1 MSLLKQPKLQ
11 TYKPFHYPWAY
22 ETFKKHEAL
31 HWLPEEVP
39 LGEDVKD
46 WNEID
51 AKQKAFLHSIFSLF
65 TQNDVQVGAG
75 YDVLLRIFKPT
86 EVQMMLRGNAA
97 RENIHI
103 DGYSLL
109 LDTLGLPDDTYSEF
123 LEIPEMRC
131 KMEYLNDC
139 KVKKFEEYLAAAREE
154 LKPYG
159 TDDEVNELMDKMYRK
174 DIAKMLAV
182 YASFTEGVS
191 LFASFIMLLNY
202 QRFNKFPGM
211 CQIVTWSIR
220 DEEMHVQGN
229 TQLFKA
235 FIRENLDIWN
245 DTTKQEIYSACREVV
260 AMEEAFIDYVFAN
273 GLTEGLTKDEMKTY
287 VHYIADRRLIELGLK
302 GNWGVKDNPL
312 PWVEEI
318 LNTPEFGN
326 FFETRVTEYSK
337 GTLTGSWDELRNS

>member
-1 MSLLKQPKLQ
+1 MNLLNAPSIQS
-11 TYKPFHYPWAY
+11 YKPFNYPYFY
-22 ETFKKHEAL
+22 ELYKQHEAL

-46 WNEID
+46 WNEISP
-51 AKQKAFLHSIFSLF
+51 KEQAFLHSIFNLF
-65 TQNDVQVGAG
+65 TQNDIQVGAG

-86 EVQMMLRGNAA
+86 EVKMMLRSNAG
-97 RENIHI
+97 RENIHV
-103 DGYSLL
+103 DAYSLL
-109 LDTLGLPDDTYSEF
+109 LDTLGFSDEAYSEF
-123 LEIPEMRC
+123 MTIPVMKG
-131 KMEYLNDC
+131 KMEYLENC
-139 KVKKFEEYLAAAREE
+139 KVKKYEQYEAM
-154 LKPYG
+154 G
-159 TDDEVNELMDKMYRK
+159 VDVDKAYRR

-202 QRFNKFPGM
+202 QRFNRFPGM

-220 DEEMHVQGN
+220 DEELHVQGN
-229 TQLFKA
+229 TALFRA
-235 FIRENLDIWN
+235 FISENLDIW
-245 DTTKQEIYSACREVV
+245 DDETKQAIYQACREIVS
-260 AMEEAFIDYVFAN
+260 MEEQFIDYVFDQ
-273 GLTEGLTKDEMKTY
+273 GLTQGLTREDMKSY

-302 GNWGVKDNPL
+302 GNWGVKKNPL

-337 GTLTGSWDELRNS
+337 GTLQGSWDDLRKSLK